1 MYQNRDSEVNGL
13 ASILIR
19 LRGKSALL
27 SRPDFRRAYGAAAIS
42 QLGDSFQFVAVLWLA
57 VVTGGPFGVIAVRL
71 ADGLPALLFA
81 LHGGASADRRDRKRT
96 MIAADLARGAVL
108 TPIAVAGLT
117 GHLSIWAV
125 APAGFVVAACSSYFV
140 PAFGASVPS
149 LAGRGNA
156 QRANALMASTNSTVM
171 VGGRA
176 LAAALLAG
184 ISIGSFFAVNA
195 ISFFVSAALL
205 ARTRLPRRVPVAEE
219 HVSLREGFEALRPRP
234 GLALAIAMLG
244 LGTAIM
250 SGVWTVGVAQLA
262 HTQFHGA
269 STLALLLAATAAGT
283 ILVNAALVRWPV
295 RWKVRR
301 SCAAWALLLPG
312 FAVLAAAPSLPLAL
326 AGTFVVGISAGAT
339 LVLVTTATQESVPD
353 AALGRAMGIVNLA
366 TYGAK
371 PLGLLLIAPLYAVVG
386 ARTMFLTG
394 GVVVAVA
401 GVGCSLAVASA
412 TRAVRPAHAR
422 SGAL

>member
-1 MYQNRDSEVNGL
+1 
-13 ASILIR
+13 
-19 LRGKSALL
+19 
-27 SRPDFRRAYGAAAIS
+27 
-42 QLGDSFQFVAVLWLA
+42 
-57 VVTGGPFGVIAVRL
+57 
-71 ADGLPALLFA
+71 
-81 LHGGASADRRDRKRT
+81 
-96 MIAADLARGAVL
+96 
-108 TPIAVAGLT
+108 
-117 GHLSIWAV
+117 
-125 APAGFVVAACSSYFV
+125 
-140 PAFGASVPS
+140 
-149 LAGRGNA
+149 
-156 QRANALMASTNSTVM
+156 M

-219 HVSLREGFEALRPRP
+219 RVSLRDGFEALRPRP

-250 SGVWTVGVAQLA
+250 TGVWTVGIAQLA
-262 HTQFHGA
+262 HTHFHGA

-283 ILVNAALVRWPV
+283 ILVNAALVRRPV

-312 FAVLAAAPSLPLAL
+312 FAVLAAAPSLPVAL
-326 AGTFVVGISAGAT
+326 AGTFVVGIASGAT

-353 AALGRAMGIVNLA
+353 AALGRAMGIVTLA

-394 GVVVAVA
+394 GVVAAVA
-401 GVGCSLAVASA
+401 GVSCSLAVASA
-412 TRAVRPAHAR
+412 TRALQPAHGR
-422 SGAL
+422 SGAR